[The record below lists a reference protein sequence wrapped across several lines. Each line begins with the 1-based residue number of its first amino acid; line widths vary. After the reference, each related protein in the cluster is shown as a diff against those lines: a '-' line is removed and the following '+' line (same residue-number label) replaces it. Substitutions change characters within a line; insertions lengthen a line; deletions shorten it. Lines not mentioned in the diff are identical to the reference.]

1 MNNERYNQIIGEAYE
16 NYRNQVIKL
25 CYDDHGVG
33 ITRPHTQ
40 EEFINRSKTEKKFSE
55 KWGLQIEKRE
65 LSWVERYEIHKK
77 YIAEDKLDLLFEL
90 ADNENLSKLGVPTKL
105 ITLAYNNE
113 TIEVYE

>member
-1 MNNERYNQIIGEAYE
+1 MDKEKYNQIISDAYQ
-16 NYRNQVIKL
+16 NYRKIEFERIMSQK
-25 CYDDHGVG
+25 HGEYLMG
-33 ITRPHTQ
+33 K
-40 EEFINRSKTEKKFSE
+40 EEFINQIKTDKEFSE
-55 KWGLQIEKRE
+55 KWGLKIEKRE